1 MEVLVVK
8 TSLQGQGAAKT
19 YQNENDKLMLQ
30 PK

>member
-8 TSLQGQGAAKT
+8 TSLQGQGATKT
-19 YQNENDKLMLQ
+19 YHNENDKLMLQ